1 MLHHCSGLRG
11 PYVTIAAMRWPMTSC
26 ILLLASCGAHISSNP
41 EDVPVAVDAGVG
53 VDASVPAP
61 DAPPP
66 DAAPLGPWS
75 APAAVT
81 VAATTANEDDVTLTS
96 NALEMVYAIADP
108 TTGKKDLYY
117 TSRTAI
123 GAPWAAVAKLPF
135 DTTASEETPRFSVD
149 DRTLYFASDRTTAGN
164 LDIYSVTHT
173 ATATAMWGTPQ
184 LVAPFTTTA
193 TEKWLSVCSGGH
205 YVVVQSTAAGDT
217 DLYEGLLGST
227 TPPAP
232 IGVLNTAMDETGA
245 FLTPDCLTVYFASFR
260 VPPEK
265 IYVSHRASV
274 GSPWQPPV
282 RVDDFKIGAG
292 TDAQEDPWLSPDG
305 RTFAF
310 ASNASGTKDVY
321 LSTR

>member
-1 MLHHCSGLRG
+1 
-11 PYVTIAAMRWPMTSC
+11 MTSC

-41 EDVPVAVDAGVG
+41 ADEHGSLDAGVG
-53 VDASVPAP
+53 VDAGAPGSDAAPA
-61 DAPPP
+61 

-81 VAATTANEDDVTLTS
+81 VAATQAIEDDVTLTS
-96 NALEMVYAIADP
+96 NAREMVYAIADP

-123 GAPWAAVAKLPF
+123 GAPWAPVVKLPF

-149 DRTLYFASDRTTAGN
+149 DKTLYFASDRTTAGN
-164 LDIYSVTHT
+164 LDIYAVTHT
-173 ATATAMWGTPQ
+173 ATATVMWGTPQ
-184 LVAPFTTTA
+184 LVAPFTSA
-193 TEKWLSVCSGGH
+193 VSEKWLSPCSDGH

-217 DLYEGLLGST
+217 DLYEGLLGSA

-232 IGVLNTAMDETGA
+232 ITVLNTTMTETGA
-245 FLTPDCLTVYFASFR
+245 FLTADCLTVYFASFR
-260 VPPEK
+260 VTPEK
-265 IYVSHRASV
+265 IFVSHRATV

-282 RVDDFKIGAG
+282 QVDDFKIGGG
-292 TDAQEDPWLSPDG
+292 TDAQEDPWLSLDG